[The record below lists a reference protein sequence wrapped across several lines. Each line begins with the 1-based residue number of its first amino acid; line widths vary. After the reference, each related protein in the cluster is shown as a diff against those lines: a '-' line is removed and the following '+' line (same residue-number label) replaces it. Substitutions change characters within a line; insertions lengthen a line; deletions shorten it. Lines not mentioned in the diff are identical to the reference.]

1 MNTKDIIAQVRRI
14 EIRTRRI
21 VDDITAG
28 AYHSVFK
35 GRGIEFDEVREYTP
49 EDDVRDIDWNVTAR
63 MGSPFIKKYIE
74 ERELTVMLAI
84 DASASTAFGS
94 KNKSK
99 NEHAIEI
106 ASLLAFSAIRNN
118 DKVGLLIFTDKNELY
133 LPPRSGKTHGL
144 RLIRELLARKSNEK
158 GTDIAASLNNLMHLL
173 NKRAVIF
180 LISDF
185 MDDKDF
191 SKRLMIANKRHDVIA
206 VRILDPAEIKWPGTS
221 TISLEDSENG
231 KTIDLF
237 LPGQAFS
244 EGFTRR
250 SLNIQ
255 QANETV
261 FKRAKVD
268 LIDIRCGGDF
278 VKPLVKFFRQ
288 REHLKR

>member
-1 MNTKDIIAQVRRI
+1 MINTKDIIAQVRRI

-84 DASASTAFGS
+84 DASASTSFGS

-118 DKVGLLIFTDKNELY
+118 DKVGLFIFTDKNELY
-133 LPPRSGKTHGL
+133 LPPRSGKTQ
-144 RLIRELLARKSNEK
+144 RSE
-158 GTDIAASLNNLMHLL
+158 SLC
-173 NKRAVIF
+173 RV
-180 LISDF
+180 
-185 MDDKDF
+185 
-191 SKRLMIANKRHDVIA
+191 
-206 VRILDPAEIKWPGTS
+206 
-221 TISLEDSENG
+221 
-231 KTIDLF
+231 
-237 LPGQAFS
+237 
-244 EGFTRR
+244 
-250 SLNIQ
+250 
-255 QANETV
+255 
-261 FKRAKVD
+261 
-268 LIDIRCGGDF
+268 
-278 VKPLVKFFRQ
+278 
-288 REHLKR
+288 